1 MFLTS
6 FSTSAQT
13 FFCAYEGPD
22 GQKAAIKA
30 KLIINETEVE
40 LVNDIGLS
48 FSYTILFNK
57 KQLLLAAMPVY
68 EKKRGRLVNPG
79 IDTLSLI
86 IPTKGQAKNGART
99 QIKLG
104 RVITG
109 LPDWTSVG
117 TCM

>member
-1 MFLTS
+1 MCLTS
-6 FSTSAQT
+6 FSISAQT

-22 GQKAAIKA
+22 GQEASVQAKVIIK
-30 KLIINETEVE
+30 ETEVE
-40 LVNDIGLS
+40 LVNDTGYS
-48 FSYTILFNK
+48 FSYTILFK
-57 KQLLLAAMPVY
+57 EKYLLLAAMPVY
-68 EKKRGRLVNPG
+68 KRKQGRYKNPG
-79 IDTLSLI
+79 VDTLSLI
-86 IPTKGQAKNGART
+86 IPTKGQAKKGVRT